1 MKGMIRL
8 LLTLIFSGFVY
19 AEECAVVNAP
29 AVPNEELA
37 NTMCLFSKP
46 LIIGASVSAGY
57 GTGTGGPAAI
67 LSRNLNPSANVT
79 NLSVSGATSMISTHR
94 RMRET
99 PSIVLGFDVFFWD
112 TARGLCD
119 ETYET
124 NTREFFQRYQDQ
136 GIPMII
142 GKIPVDA
149 PFPLGVRLAGR
160 QPCTAKINRLI
171 AELCTP
177 DKNCLTYDP
186 KDCFSAMRS
195 QVSATGEAY
204 FQDPVHPTTAGN
216 RFCAENF
223 MRRGA
228 YKRLGCRIR

>member
-1 MKGMIRL
+1 MLWMLKTLFL
-8 LLTLIFSGFVY
+8 LLLALPVY
-19 AEECAVVNAP
+19 AEECEVLNAP
-29 AVPNEELA
+29 VVPNQELA

-46 LIIGASVSAGY
+46 LIVGASVSAGY

-67 LSRNLNPSANVT
+67 LSRSLNPSANVT
-79 NLSVSGATSMISTHR
+79 NLSVNGATSMISTNR

-99 PSIVLGFDVFFWD
+99 PSVVLGFDMFFWD

-119 ETYET
+119 ETYEK
-124 NTREFFQRYQDQ
+124 NTREFFKRYQDQ
-136 GIPMII
+136 GVPMII
-142 GKIPVDA
+142 GKIPVNA
-149 PFPLGVRLAGR
+149 PFPLGVRLAGN
-160 QPCTAKINRLI
+160 QPCTSKINRLI
-171 AELCTP
+171 RELCTP

-186 KDCFSAMRS
+186 RECFTAMGS
-195 QVSATGEAY
+195 PVSPTGEAY

-228 YKRLGCRIR
+228 YKQLSCRTR